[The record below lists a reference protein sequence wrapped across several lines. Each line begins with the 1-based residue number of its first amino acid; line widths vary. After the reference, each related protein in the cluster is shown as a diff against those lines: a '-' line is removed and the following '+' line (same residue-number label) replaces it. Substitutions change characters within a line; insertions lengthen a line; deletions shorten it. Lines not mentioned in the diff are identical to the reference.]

1 MSLTKRLDAF
11 VERGAGALESW
22 ARDLAVDGG
31 FRRQVAEELLEDAAF
46 LRKLAPT
53 KIQARAKGDTPPVDV
68 PAEPAVAAAERPTV
82 AAEQPTIA
90 AMPGAMPAPSPKP
103 PPAKKTGGPNPFVV
117 VGVAFVAGVALAK
130 LIDWRG
136 HAHPRR

>member
-1 MSLTKRLDAF
+1 MSLTERLDAF

-53 KIQARAKGDTPPVDV
+53 KIQARAKGDMPTTGV
-68 PAEPAVAAAERPTV
+68 PAEPAVAVTAQEQPTV
-82 AAEQPTIA
+82 AA
-90 AMPGAMPAPSPKP
+90 MPAPPPKP
-103 PPAKKTGGPNPFVV
+103 RPPKKSGGGPNPFVV

-130 LIDWRG
+130 LVDWRG

>member
-53 KIQARAKGDTPPVDV
+53 KIQARAKGETPPTGV
-68 PAEPAVAAAERPTV
+68 PAEPAVAAAEPT
-82 AAEQPTIA
+82 AARAEQPTVA
-90 AMPGAMPAPSPKP
+90 GMPPPMPAP
-103 PPAKKTGGPNPFVV
+103 PAKPRPPKSDGPNPFVV
-117 VGVAFVAGVALAK
+117 IGVAFVAGVALAK

-136 HAHPRR
+136 HAHPKR